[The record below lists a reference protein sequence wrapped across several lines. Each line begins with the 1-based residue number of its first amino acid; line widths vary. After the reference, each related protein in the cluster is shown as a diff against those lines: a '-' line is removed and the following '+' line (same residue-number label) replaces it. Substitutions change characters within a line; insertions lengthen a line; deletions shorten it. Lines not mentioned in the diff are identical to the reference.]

1 MALRI
6 CSLYCYRCVPD
17 NQRSLALGLQL
28 LIGRLLGKCKINF
41 NSKISKQYYEKSSSK
56 KKIIQKPLSKM
67 LKNKDHYNLHS
78 SITKVIK
85 FLLQEFLITFVKSF
99 KEQLQDPFFLDT
111 SLTVPVQSG
120 KKIVAKPARVGPTTN
135 MTLVCAY

>member
-1 MALRI
+1 
-6 CSLYCYRCVPD
+6 
-17 NQRSLALGLQL
+17 
-28 LIGRLLGKCKINF
+28 
-41 NSKISKQYYEKSSSK
+41 
-56 KKIIQKPLSKM
+56 M
-67 LKNKDHYNLHS
+67 LKKKDHYNLHS

>member
-1 MALRI
+1 
-6 CSLYCYRCVPD
+6 
-17 NQRSLALGLQL
+17 
-28 LIGRLLGKCKINF
+28 
-41 NSKISKQYYEKSSSK
+41 
-56 KKIIQKPLSKM
+56 M
-67 LKNKDHYNLHS
+67 LKKKDHYNLQS

-85 FLLQEFLITFVKSF
+85 FLLQEFLIKFVKYF